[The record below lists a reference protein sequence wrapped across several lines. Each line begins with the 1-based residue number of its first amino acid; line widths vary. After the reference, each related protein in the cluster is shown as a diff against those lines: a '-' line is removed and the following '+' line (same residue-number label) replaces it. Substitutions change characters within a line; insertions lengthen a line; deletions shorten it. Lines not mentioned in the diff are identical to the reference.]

1 MNPIKLI
8 RKLGKALRGGSK
20 FREIFL
26 AVLLGFAVGMIPGV
40 NLTLLLCIILLL
52 LLNTN
57 GGLAVLAF
65 AIGKICCLALA
76 AATFQIGYFLMHT
89 VGLVALVRALAD
101 TPVLALLDLHVYSL
115 LGALPIIVLVGG
127 GMAWAVGVLIAKA
140 QVGIISTGEQSE
152 KFRKVAENKFVRFL
166 LWLAFGRRKGT
177 LAEVMA
183 QPSPLF
189 ARNRLIA
196 GAVVV
201 VIIVIFQVL
210 FVDVLARKGIQSAIS
225 LASGAE
231 VNVADVDLSLLA
243 GRLVVEGLEVTDP
256 ARPTHNQ
263 VQADRIVMDL
273 SVGDLLARRCV
284 VDMLESDSMR
294 TDVERRTPGK
304 VYREPEEEEA
314 PPPPVDLGKLGQYK
328 AYLDHAK
335 RLHEKVQKLREY
347 LKGNEP
353 DTEAEQPDKERL
365 AEEARRRGYL
375 RLSAKDYLARHP
387 TWVIRDLVI
396 RNVKVTDELPG
407 LTIEGKNLSSHPS
420 LLPEKAEL
428 KAKVDEDALES
439 LKKGL
444 LEKVLGGK
452 EKPSLKGLFGK

>member
-1 MNPIKLI
+1 
-8 RKLGKALRGGSK
+8 
-20 FREIFL
+20 
-26 AVLLGFAVGMIPGV
+26 
-40 NLTLLLCIILLL
+40 
-52 LLNTN
+52 
-57 GGLAVLAF
+57 
-65 AIGKICCLALA
+65 
-76 AATFQIGYFLMHT
+76 
-89 VGLVALVRALAD
+89 
-101 TPVLALLDLHVYSL
+101 
-115 LGALPIIVLVGG
+115 
-127 GMAWAVGVLIAKA
+127 
-140 QVGIISTGEQSE
+140 
-152 KFRKVAENKFVRFL
+152 
-166 LWLAFGRRKGT
+166 
-177 LAEVMA
+177 
-183 QPSPLF
+183 
-189 ARNRLIA
+189 
-196 GAVVV
+196 
-201 VIIVIFQVL
+201 
-210 FVDVLARKGIQSAIS
+210 
-225 LASGAE
+225 
-231 VNVADVDLSLLA
+231 
-243 GRLVVEGLEVTDP
+243 
-256 ARPTHNQ
+256 
-263 VQADRIVMDL
+263 
-273 SVGDLLARRCV
+273 
-284 VDMLESDSMR
+284 
-294 TDVERRTPGK
+294 
-304 VYREPEEEEA
+304 EEEEA

-347 LKGNEP
+347 LKSNEP